1 MQNRPSAFEY
11 FQTQYFYNFTGK
23 IHAPTDFDGSD
34 TLLYPTITISDGTID
49 VPMASSSGRV
59 DTMLKNYTF
68 DVISLFLGMI
78 LSLPLELAIGT
89 SMMLSGIVIIWYYKV
104 SETSKS
110 VGACILIV
118 KLCT

>member
-1 MQNRPSAFEY
+1 M
-11 FQTQYFYNFTGK
+11 
-23 IHAPTDFDGSD
+23 
-34 TLLYPTITISDGTID
+34 TISDGTID

-68 DVISLFLGMI
+68 DVIALFFGMI

-89 SMMLSGIVIIWYYKV
+89 SMVLPDIDIIKYYKV

-110 VGACILIV
+110 FGACI
-118 KLCT
+118 